1 MSKADW
7 GYLLLTWLFVVWWF
21 AARLDRLGRQLEYV
35 SNRVRRETAE
45 LVGNKERA
53 TELRE
58 EGDQDWQE
66 HKKAARQET
75 IGFGF
80 IGAGGLAWWWYTG
93 ALPFASLWHTAG

>member
-21 AARLDRLGRQLEYV
+21 AARLDRLQLEYV

-58 EGDQDWQE
+58 EERTLPAGFVQPCLPT
-66 HKKAARQET
+66 KA
-75 IGFGF
+75 
-80 IGAGGLAWWWYTG
+80 
-93 ALPFASLWHTAG
+93 PSSSASRFTAGQTLQELIRV